1 MNGETVE
8 DLFARYGPAYRWL
21 VTSAGLIG
29 AFAMVFSATVVN
41 VAVPSVMGAF
51 GVGQDQA
58 QWMATAFLATMTA
71 SQLLNAWM
79 VAAFGQRL
87 AFAITLGIFI
97 VGTMF
102 SGFAPNMDVLI
113 FGRILQGCAAGI
125 IQPLVM
131 VTMFQ
136 VFPADR
142 RGLAMGIY
150 GTGVVIA
157 PAIGPA
163 IGGIAI
169 DVFSWR
175 HIFFMPLPFCF
186 VALFLGSIFMPAK
199 GRSSD
204 PLPRFD
210 WIGYAL
216 LCTALVL
223 LLSASANGP
232 RYGWTSDRIL
242 GMAVL
247 GTLAA
252 AAFVVT
258 QLRGRAPLLD
268 MTLFRNP
275 RFAAALLV
283 AFVFGAGNFASS
295 YVIPVFVQAVQGYT
309 ATKAGLVLMPAGL
322 LLVLSLPLT
331 GRLSDHVPDHVPIM
345 LGLVCFA
352 IGAGLMVDSDVNT
365 GFYTFA
371 LFAMISRF
379 GLAFIIPSLSAAALR
394 ALPPEQLNRGS
405 GNVNFI
411 RQLGGA
417 CGVNLIVVWL
427 QQRTYFHSDV
437 LTATQTA
444 ANGASEAFL
453 GAVSAE
459 LAHAGLSPDVQMP
472 FALDY
477 LGKVVYAQATT
488 MGFQD
493 SFLMLALVF
502 LLALIPAWL
511 LGRTNKAGQSGAD
524 RAEKV
529 RSVPAASPAR
539 AAAPRS

>member
-1 MNGETVE
+1 MNGESVE

-87 AFAITLGIFI
+87 AFSLTLALFI

-102 SGFAPNMDVLI
+102 SGFAPNIDVLI
-113 FGRILQGCAAGI
+113 FGRVLQGCAAGV

-150 GTGVVIA
+150 GTGVVLA

-175 HIFFMPLPFCF
+175 HIFFMPLPFCV
-186 VALFLGSIFMPAK
+186 VAFFMGSIFMPSK
-199 GRSSD
+199 GRSGE
-204 PLPRFD
+204 PMPKFD
-210 WIGYAL
+210 WAGYAL
-216 LCTALVL
+216 LCAALVL

-242 GMAVL
+242 VMGILGVL
-247 GTLAA
+247 SA

-258 QLRGRAPLLD
+258 QLHGRAPLLD

-309 ATKAGLVLMPAGL
+309 ATKAGMVLMPAGL
-322 LLVLSLPLT
+322 LLVLALPFT

-345 LGLVCFA
+345 LGLACFA
-352 IGAGLMVDSDVNT
+352 LGAGLMVTSDVNT

-371 LFAMISRF
+371 LFAVISRF
-379 GLAFIIPSLSAAALR
+379 GLAFIIPSLSATALR

-427 QQRTYFHSDV
+427 QQRTQFHSDV

-444 ANGASEAFL
+444 SNATSEVFL

-459 LAHAGLSPDVQMP
+459 LGAAGLPPDLQRPM
-472 FALDY
+472 ALDY
-477 LGKVVYAQATT
+477 LGKVVYAQAST

-502 LLALIPAWL
+502 VLALVPAWM
-511 LGRTNKAGQSGAD
+511 LGRAG
-524 RAEKV
+524 RK
-529 RSVPAASPAR
+529 R
-539 AAAPRS
+539 AAAGTAPAEAAADKAPAPAAASRG